1 MAEERDV
8 GGCSRQTEASRA
20 QFVRREKSTS
30 HLILIEEHIWNRVAY
45 GKPSRTLRTYQ
56 LSFHNVNLKERVVH
70 LPEEALILL
79 CKSEK

>member
-1 MAEERDV
+1 MLGLFSSDKRHHEHNSSVAK
-8 GGCSRQTEASRA
+8 
-20 QFVRREKSTS
+20 KSTS

-79 CKSEK
+79 CKSKK